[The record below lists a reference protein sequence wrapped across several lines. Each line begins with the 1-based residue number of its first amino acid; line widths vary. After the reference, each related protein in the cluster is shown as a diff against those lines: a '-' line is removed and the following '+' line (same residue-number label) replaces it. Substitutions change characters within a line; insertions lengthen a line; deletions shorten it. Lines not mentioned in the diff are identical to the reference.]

1 MNQDFNSIRAY
12 EDNDLHEVLN
22 RVAQD
27 ESFLQ
32 VLSSIGKI
40 TNSEQFSKQN
50 IIYAL
55 QHTDNLNQLD
65 KTIILPLLD
74 KIQQRTTAGLTLVG
88 LNNTSTARPA
98 LFLTNHRDI
107 ILDSAFLSFIYK
119 QHTGERIYIGI
130 GTNLYAQSWIEDF
143 VRANKAFSVIRGGNP
158 RQILTNS
165 SLLSAYILH
174 IITDLH
180 HNVWLAQR
188 EGRAKDGNDHTQP
201 AVLKMLTMAGEGTLQ
216 ERLEKLNITPV
227 SLSYEYDPCDYL
239 KAREMQIKRDKGIYQ
254 KTKADDLLSMKTGI
268 MGWKGKI
275 NFHITPSINTELAE
289 AIRQSEIRNEQI
301 DNVALLIDKHIHK
314 HYHIFNT
321 NRIAYD
327 AYLNTNRFTQEYTS
341 EEQDAFMNYID
352 KQIERITDITPDKAF
367 LQERILE
374 MYANPLIN
382 YLKQQ

>member
-12 EDNDLHEVLN
+12 EDNDLPQVLN
-22 RVAQD
+22 RIATD
-27 ESFLQ
+27 ESFLKI
-32 VLSSIGKI
+32 LPSIGKI
-40 TNSEQFSKQN
+40 TGSEQFATQN

-55 QHTDNLNQLD
+55 QHTSNLNQLD
-65 KTIILPLLD
+65 QTIVLPLLE
-74 KIQQRTTAGLTLVG
+74 KIQQLTTDGLTLTG
-88 LNNTSTARPA
+88 LKNISAARPA

-107 ILDSAFLSFIYK
+107 ILDSAFLSLAYK
-119 QHTGERIYIGI
+119 QYTGERIYIGI
-130 GTNLYAQSWIEDF
+130 GTNLYAQPWIEDF

-158 RQILTNS
+158 RQILANS
-165 SLLSAYILH
+165 SLLSAYILYV
-174 IITDLH
+174 ITGLH

-239 KAREMQIKRDKGIYQ
+239 KAREMQIKRDKGVYL
-254 KTKADDLLSMKTGI
+254 KTKADDLLSMKTGL
-268 MGWKGKI
+268 MGWKGKVH
-275 NFHITPSINTELAE
+275 FHITPSVNTELAE
-289 AIRQSEIRNEQI
+289 TLQHSEIRNEQI
-301 DNVALLIDKHIHK
+301 DNVALLIDRHIHK
-314 HYHIFNT
+314 HYHIFDT

-327 AYLNTNRFTQEYTS
+327 AYLNTDRFALEYTTKQ
-341 EEQDAFMNYID
+341 EIAFLQYIER
-352 KQIERITDITPDKAF
+352 QIERITDITPDKAF
-367 LQERILE
+367 LRKKILE